1 MISKIQELDAVFCEV
16 TELSS
21 RGKSALTD
29 HRKGQ
34 KHRNA
39 LSKVQNFFKA
49 RRSTSISDTAPLT
62 S

>member
-1 MISKIQELDAVFCEV
+1 MFCEV
-16 TELSS
+16 IELSS